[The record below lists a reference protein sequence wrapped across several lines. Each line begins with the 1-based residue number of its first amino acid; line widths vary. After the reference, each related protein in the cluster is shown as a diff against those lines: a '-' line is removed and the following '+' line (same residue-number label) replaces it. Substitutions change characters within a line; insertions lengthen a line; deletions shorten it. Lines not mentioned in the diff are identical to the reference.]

1 MLIYLF
7 TRQISH
13 LRIVILTNMK
23 LIFEEIFIY
32 VKFMVVYCN

>member
-7 TRQISH
+7 TCQISH